1 METRTITIDNGTR
14 NFDIKLNNCPIEVY
28 SKKIEYP
35 TIICPENIDCK
46 VDDNNISIRER
57 DTNEKSETIKIGG
70 MTINSCNNIGQ
81 INICSGNG
89 KMKINYA
96 SGAIWHGD
104 YIQGDKI
111 VNVSKEGKNITI
123 DGHKINTYPT
133 SSDDDS
139 LKIEIPE
146 HSNYYALIIKSGNG
160 DINISNLLLEYLE
173 IKTKNS
179 KINLKLVHSPYT
191 RLISEN
197 GEINAEF
204 QYPITYYDLKA
215 NAENGSLSI
224 DPGSSTVE
232 AKQLEKSYIKAY
244 SKDGNIKLSFK

>member
-1 METRTITIDNGTR
+1 MESRTITIDNGTR
-14 NFDIKLNNCPIEVY
+14 TFDIKLNNCPIEVY

-35 TIICPENIDCK
+35 KIICPESIDCI
-46 VDDNNISIRER
+46 VADNIISITER
-57 DTNEKSETIKIGG
+57 NRNEKSKIIKIGG
-70 MTINSCNNIGQ
+70 MTINSSNIGQ

-96 SGAIWHGD
+96 SGANWHGD

-111 VNVSKEGKNITI
+111 VNVSKEGKSITI

-146 HSNYYALIIKSGNG
+146 HSNYYALTIKSENG

-173 IKTKNS
+173 LKTEDSN
-179 KINLKLVHSPYT
+179 INLELVHSPYT

-204 QYPITYYDLKA
+204 QYPKTYYDLKA

-224 DPGSSTVE
+224 YSGSSTVE
-232 AKQLEKSYIKAY
+232 AKQLKKSYIKAY
-244 SKDGNIKLSFK
+244 SENGNINLSFK